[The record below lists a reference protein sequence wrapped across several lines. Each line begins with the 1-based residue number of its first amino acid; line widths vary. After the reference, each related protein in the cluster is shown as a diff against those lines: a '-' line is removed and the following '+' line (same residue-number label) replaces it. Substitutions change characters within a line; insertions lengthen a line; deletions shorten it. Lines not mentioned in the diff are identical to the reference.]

1 MGAKSVERIAR
12 IGDLAMNH
20 QDNVHKID
28 LVNKDEDSRRL
39 KLRVLS
45 LRDEN
50 ALLKDK
56 VAQRDSRL
64 SLLGRKGDD
73 VLAELEEARE
83 NAKLQDAKLKKQ
95 ANELAALKTEL
106 ESLNGSMQDSSK
118 ALQEK
123 YALDRELN
131 RIRPEIEHLKSQL
144 TNHQAV
150 VAEKHDLERQ
160 LNTLEVELQNEKR
173 YKQRI
178 QQKSDAESSED
189 WKTRLAAVEKKH
201 ASEKK
206 EWEKLKKEHE
216 RDLREVQGQSERLE
230 ERVLTIK
237 LKFKSVQSELKDARE
252 EVERCHAEL
261 EAIRKAPR
269 KVSDQPKKMVTM
281 KPPASR
287 KRRVNEM
294 SLEDIS
300 IGTPG
305 PDETTNKR
313 ASKKRGAEHALV
325 GEKSTFSVT
334 PFLNR
339 TKNLSDES
347 IDLLSPTSKPAG
359 FPEAVI
365 EDEDVDEDEDEQAE
379 VTAPRFEP
387 QETEESTEAALVEV
401 ETKKAP
407 SSKQQK
413 PRGRPRKALDD
424 ASTLKKNMPSS
435 SVPKKQTSQAH
446 SKLEKVTEEA
456 EEVEQDNGAVK
467 KAKKGPELNVKGI
480 EARTGNSVPEADG
493 GKKKRKML
501 GGSNKTLFDDD
512 EVEMLPKP
520 VKVLKA
526 QLGAGRR
533 LKVPLGGAANAF
545 GGRTFSPLK
554 RDRRGVNASFLA

>member
-64 SLLGRKGDD
+64 SLLDRKGDN

-83 NAKLQDAKLKKQ
+83 NAKLQDARLKKQ

-173 YKQRI
+173 SKQRI
-178 QQKSDAESSED
+178 QQKSDAEASED

-216 RDLREVQGQSERLE
+216 RDLREAQGQSERLE
-230 ERVLTIK
+230 ERVSTIK

-261 EAIRKAPR
+261 EATRKASR
-269 KVSDQPKKMVTM
+269 KASDQPKKTVTM
-281 KPPASR
+281 KPPPSR

-294 SLEDIS
+294 SLDDIS

-305 PDETTNKR
+305 PDETINKR

-325 GEKSTFSVT
+325 GEKSTFSIT

-347 IDLLSPTSKPAG
+347 IDLPSPTSKPAG
-359 FPEAVI
+359 IPEAVI
-365 EDEDVDEDEDEQAE
+365 EEEDDEEEQAD
-379 VTAPRFEP
+379 VTAPGFEP

-401 ETKKAP
+401 ETTKAP
-407 SSKQQK
+407 ASKQK
-413 PRGRPRKALDD
+413 KSRGRPRKALDD
-424 ASTLKKNMPSS
+424 APTLKKNMPSS
-435 SVPKKQTSQAH
+435 SVPKTLQAH

-467 KAKKGPELNVKGI
+467 KAKKGPELKVKGI
-480 EARTGNSVPEADG
+480 EARTGNSVLEADG
-493 GKKKRKML
+493 KKKKRKML

-512 EVEMLPKP
+512 DVEMLPKP
-520 VKVLKA
+520 VKALKA

-533 LKVPLGGAANAF
+533 LKAPLGSAANAF

-554 RDRRGVNASFLA
+554 RERRGVNASFLA

>member
-1 MGAKSVERIAR
+1 MGAKSAERVAR

-20 QDNVHKID
+20 QENVHKID

-64 SLLGRKGDD
+64 SLLDRQGDN

-83 NAKLQDAKLKKQ
+83 NAKLQDARLKKQ

-106 ESLNGSMQDSSK
+106 ESFNGSMQDSSK

-123 YALDRELN
+123 FALDRELN

-144 TNHQAV
+144 RNHQAV
-150 VAEKHDLERQ
+150 IAEKHDLERQ
-160 LNTLEVELQNEKR
+160 LNSLEVELQNEKR
-173 YKQRI
+173 SKQRI
-178 QQKSDAESSED
+178 QQKNDAEASDD
-189 WKTRLAAVEKKH
+189 WKARLAVLEKQH

-206 EWEKLKKEHE
+206 EWEKVKKEHE
-216 RDLREVQGQSERLE
+216 RDLREAQGQSERLE
-230 ERVLTIK
+230 ERVSTIK
-237 LKFKSVQSELKDARE
+237 LKFKNVQSELKDARE
-252 EVERCHAEL
+252 EAERCRAEL
-261 EAIRKAPR
+261 EAARKAPR
-269 KVSDQPKKMVTM
+269 KASDQPKKTVTM
-281 KPPASR
+281 KPPPSR

-305 PDETTNKR
+305 PDETINKR
-313 ASKKRGAEHALV
+313 ASKKRGAEYALV
-325 GEKSTFSVT
+325 GEKSTFSIT

-347 IDLLSPTSKPAG
+347 IDLPSPTNKPIG
-359 FPEAVI
+359 VPEIVPEEDRNEEEAVEATI
-365 EDEDVDEDEDEQAE
+365 
-379 VTAPRFEP
+379 PSPEP
-387 QETEESTEAALVEV
+387 QEPEEESPEAALVEV

-407 SSKQQK
+407 APKPQKQ
-413 PRGRPRKALDD
+413 RGRPRKALDD
-424 ASTLKKNMPSS
+424 APTLKKNMPSS
-435 SVPKKQTSQAH
+435 AAQKKQTLQGH

-456 EEVEQDNGAVK
+456 EEEEQDTGSVK
-467 KAKKGPELNVKGI
+467 RAKKVPELKVKDI
-480 EARTGNSVPEADG
+480 EARPGTSILEADG
-493 GKKKRKML
+493 KKKKRKML
-501 GGSNKTLFDDD
+501 GGSNKTLFEDD

-520 VKVLKA
+520 VKALKA

-533 LKVPLGGAANAF
+533 LKAPLGGAASAF